1 MTFADSNRASIRYI
15 PEATT
20 DWGVT
25 PANGVTR
32 PVRFTSSSL
41 TANKETTVSDELRAD
56 RMVSSVPEVSA
67 SSEGEINFELSAGSQ
82 DDFLQAFVLGAW
94 TRPMTFD
101 YFKGVTVSWTA
112 NNKIKIAGIDATSYF
127 EAGRRIK
134 TEGFAV
140 NAVNNGYFEI
150 DSIALVGSDTEITVT
165 TTTSVIEGSSPY
177 TKVLDANDV
186 FVLNNSDIR
195 LGTGGAST
203 IDSNSNDAFA
213 SAIAAGQLTTG
224 QMIFVDMPVSA
235 ITSDNF
241 TITFTGTG
249 ADGDRITFNDGLNVL
264 LLEAGVDYT
273 TGADETATATSLALA
288 INRKRAGGN
297 LNMKATSAAGV
308 VTVYVLSNASNSA
321 IAESVDGNSEIAVS
335 AKTTATNPSARGFY
349 KVTGLTDDVIDVTP
363 TPPTVASPG
372 AVTVKGSMLRNPGD
386 VADITPQSFTLEQS
400 FNDVDKHFIQSGM
413 RAGSFSLEVTTGSIV
428 TGAINFMGK
437 ETLPL
442 TSTQLGA
449 APYTPLESTATE
461 VMNATT
467 NVGNLTKNG
476 EVLSTAVESLTL
488 EGDASLRN
496 QNAVGFKFAR
506 GIGTGR
512 FNLTG
517 SLTAYFEDMV
527 MYNHFI
533 NHDTISIG
541 FDFKDQDAN
550 VYYWTIPA
558 LKITSDPI
566 APGGIDQDVKEEM
579 EWSALRD
586 PATACMLQIDR
597 FSSTNMS

>member
-1 MTFADSNRASIRYI
+1 VTFADSNRASIRYAI
-15 PEATT
+15 EATS

-25 PANGVTR
+25 PASGVTR
-32 PVRFTSSSL
+32 PMRFTSSSL
-41 TANKETTVSDELRAD
+41 TANKETTVSEELRAD

-67 SSEGEINFELSAGSQ
+67 SSEGEVNFELSAGSQ

-101 YFKGVTVSWTA
+101 YFKGTTVSWIA
-112 NNKIKIAGIDATSYF
+112 NNKIKIAGVDAVGYF
-127 EAGRRIK
+127 TAGRRIK
-134 TEGFAV
+134 TEGFAE

-150 DSIALVGSDTEITVT
+150 DSVALVGSDTEITVT
-165 TTTSVIEGSSPY
+165 TTTSVIEGSTSY

-186 FVLNNSDIR
+186 MVLNNSDIR
-195 LGTGGAST
+195 LGTAGAAT

-213 SAIAAGQLTTG
+213 SAIAAGQLSTG

-241 TITFTGTG
+241 TITFTGAG
-249 ADGDRITFNDGLNVL
+249 ADGDRLTFNDGLNVL
-264 LLEAGVDYT
+264 QLEAGVDYT
-273 TGADETATATSLALA
+273 TGVDETETAASLALA
-288 INRKRAGGN
+288 INTKRSGGN
-297 LNMKATSAAGV
+297 LNMKASSAAGV
-308 VTVYVLSNASNSA
+308 VTVYVLSNHANGA
-321 IAESVDGNSEIAVS
+321 ITETVDTNTVIAVS
-335 AKTTATNPSARGFY
+335 AKTVATAPNARGFY
-349 KVTGLTDDVIDVTP
+349 KITSLTDDIIGVTP

-442 TSTQLGA
+442 TSTKLGA
-449 APYTPLESTATE
+449 APYTTLESTATE

-476 EVLSTAVESLTL
+476 EILSTAVESLTM

-496 QNAVGFKFAR
+496 QNAVGSKFAR

-517 SLTAYFEDMV
+517 SMTAYFEDMV
-527 MYNHFI
+527 LYNHFI

-586 PATACMLQIDR
+586 PATACMLQVDR
-597 FSSTNMS
+597 FSSVNFS